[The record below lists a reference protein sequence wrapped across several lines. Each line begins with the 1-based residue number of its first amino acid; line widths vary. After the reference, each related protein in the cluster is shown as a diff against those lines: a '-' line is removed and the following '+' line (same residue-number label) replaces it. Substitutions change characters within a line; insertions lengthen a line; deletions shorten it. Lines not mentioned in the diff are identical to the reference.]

1 MAEAI
6 GVAASAVTLAA
17 LFSSCIECFSYFKAA
32 QNCPSEAETLLVK
45 LDCEKARLLVWGNT
59 VGILQTDSQKRY
71 SQLGDSSLDHLI
83 RRCITQII
91 SLLTDANTLRAEYGG
106 RTTNDQESQRYLAVL
121 SVNSM
126 SIFQSAKRTFFAR
139 NGAQHTTPSLLSRV
153 KWAIRDA
160 SRFRILL
167 VNLKDFVDNLIQLV
181 PVPADTINSV
191 VEEDIVSTVN
201 IGTLR
206 LIANSCDDDS
216 YPQWSARATEVI
228 RDSEIGTIDRRN
240 IIEVLRD
247 TNGAEGINET
257 MSHQEPRTQGK

>member
-1 MAEAI
+1 M
-6 GVAASAVTLAA
+6 
-17 LFSSCIECFSYFKAA
+17 
-32 QNCPSEAETLLVK
+32 
-45 LDCEKARLLVWGNT
+45 
-59 VGILQTDSQKRY
+59 
-71 SQLGDSSLDHLI
+71 
-83 RRCITQII
+83 
-91 SLLTDANTLRAEYGG
+91 
-106 RTTNDQESQRYLAVL
+106 
-121 SVNSM
+121 
-126 SIFQSAKRTFFAR
+126 
-139 NGAQHTTPSLLSRV
+139 
-153 KWAIRDA
+153 
-160 SRFRILL
+160 
-167 VNLKDFVDNLIQLV
+167 NLKDFVDNLIQLV